1 MPCSLLIADSG
12 PLIALTRLDLL
23 PQLCARFES
32 VCLPGKVVAEV
43 TRDMQRP
50 DAQTLA
56 IALDQGLLTQIE
68 VAESDV
74 DAVLR
79 FGLDPGETDAIALAC
94 LKRAMLLIDE
104 RKGRLA
110 AQSLG
115 LEIIGTVGV
124 LITLRKAGVIQQL
137 KPYFERLAN
146 MGYFLSEAL
155 IRQTLSQFDEI

>member
-1 MPCSLLIADSG
+1 MPCNLLIADSG
-12 PLIALTRLDLL
+12 PLIALTRLELL

-50 DAQTLA
+50 DAQILA
-56 IALDQGLLTQIE
+56 AALDKGLLQRID
-68 VAESDV
+68 VAETDIE
-74 DAVLR
+74 AVLR

-94 LKRAMLLIDE
+94 LKQALLLIDE

-124 LITLRKAGVIQQL
+124 LIAFRKAGVIQQV
-137 KPYFERLAN
+137 KPCFERLES
-146 MGYFLSEAL
+146 MGYFLSAAL
-155 IRQTLSQFDEI
+155 IRQTLNQFGEV

>member
-32 VCLPGKVVAEV
+32 VCLPGIVVAEV

-50 DAQTLA
+50 DARLLA
-56 IALDQGLLTQIE
+56 SALDQGLLKQVE
-68 VAESDV
+68 VAADDV

-94 LKRAMLLIDE
+94 LKRATLLIDE

-124 LITLRKAGVIQQL
+124 LIALRKDGVIQQA
-137 KPYFERLAN
+137 KPYFEHLGN

-155 IRQTLSQFDEI
+155 IHQTLKQLDEI